1 MAKEKKSID
10 LSALNISFVVQKSTF
25 KVLRFHPAKMTV
37 DVMVYENSTKE
48 EIKMFPLCTSA
59 KRDKKNYQ
67 TKLAII
73 ELLSLFCYYTLLKIG
88 ENNYG

>member
-37 DVMVYENSTKE
+37 DVMVYENGTKE
-48 EIKMFPLCTSA
+48 EIKMFPFAHLP
-59 KRDKKNYQ
+59 KEIKK
-67 TKLAII
+67 II
-73 ELLSLFCYYTLLKIG
+73 KP
-88 ENNYG
+88 N